1 MIFLRSPSLSKG
13 PRGTSCSGD
22 LLPVPELVEGHTS
35 NFHSPPTQQLVE
47 FSDEYA
53 EIHRLRA
60 ALDAREA
67 RLLARSAAYADAL
80 ADSVVP
86 AVFPPAERLALSRR
100 STCAAL
106 AMATRTPE
114 QTVQRATN
122 DAERLVNDA
131 PAVLES
137 LEAGRISARHA
148 QTIIDQLNDVPT
160 AGRAAF
166 LAEVLPVA
174 EETTNANL
182 RRRARVLRER
192 LHPESITARAR
203 RSEADRRV
211 EFEPA
216 ADGMAWVHLFTT
228 APIAQGII
236 ERVEA
241 AAAESRKAG
250 DTRTCAQLQADALAA
265 LTMAGISD
273 APATLDGYGPID
285 PETAAR
291 IAVNAPSFTRI
302 LVQPETGAVL
312 SVGRNQY
319 RVPAD
324 LQRAVRLRDGTCRL
338 RPRPFGRLGGRRR
351 DGCREPRLP
360 VSTSPPDETSPRVE
374 PRTPARRRPRLDNAR
389 REAPSNGTGSRT
401 VLNPAAV
408 PEPVEGFLVR
418 TSTGSVTGRG
428 VPGTMRV
435 PRGHFDRLSDRERC
449 ARNDE
454 GSSCAL
460 RQAQ

>member
-1 MIFLRSPSLSKG
+1 MTET
-13 PRGTSCSGD
+13 TSAAIRVGD
-22 LLPVPELVEGHTS
+22 ECAARLA
-35 NFHSPPTQQLVE
+35 E
-47 FSDEYA
+47 FSDHYA
-53 EIHRLRA
+53 DIQRRRA
-60 ALDAREA
+60 ALDAEEA
-67 RLLARSAAYADAL
+67 RLLARSAAYADAF
-80 ADSVVP
+80 ADATVP
-86 AVFPPAERLALSRR
+86 AIFPPAERQALSRR
-100 STCAAL
+100 STCMAL

-114 QTVQRATN
+114 RTVQRATN

-148 QTIIDQLNDVPT
+148 QTIIDQLSDVPT

-166 LAEVLPVA
+166 LAEVLQVA

-182 RRRARVLRER
+182 RRRARILRER
-192 LHPESITARAR
+192 LHPESITARAV

-228 APIAQGII
+228 APIAQGLI

-241 AAAESRKAG
+241 AAAESRAAG

-265 LTMAGISD
+265 LALTGVTPEDVMSSPVLPHPIEVQEHIKPTVQITVPALTMAGVSD

-324 LQRAVRLRDGTCRL
+324 LQRAVRLRDGTCRA
-338 RPRPFGRLGGRRR
+338 PGCGRRARACDLDHSVAWEDGGTTDVGNLACLCRHHHLMKHLAGWNLEHGAGGVLDWTTPDGKHHRTER
-351 DGCREPRLP
+351 D
-360 VSTSPPDETSPRVE
+360 
-374 PRTPARRRPRLDNAR
+374 PAP
-389 REAPSNGTGSRT
+389 
-401 VLNPAAV
+401 
-408 PEPVEGFLVR
+408 F
-418 TSTGSVTGRG
+418 
-428 VPGTMRV
+428 
-435 PRGHFDRLSDRERC
+435 
-449 ARNDE
+449 
-454 GSSCAL
+454 
-460 RQAQ
+460 

>member
-1 MIFLRSPSLSKG
+1 MTETTPTATRA
-13 PRGTSCSGD
+13 GD
-22 LLPVPELVEGHTS
+22 EYAA
-35 NFHSPPTQQLVE
+35 QLAE
-47 FSDEYA
+47 FSDEWT
-53 EIHRLRA
+53 EIHRQQA
-60 ALDAREA
+60 DLDSRKA
-67 RLLARSAAYADAL
+67 RLLARSAAYADAF
-80 ADSVVP
+80 ADVTVP
-86 AVFPPAERLALSRR
+86 AIFPPAERQALSRR

-114 QTVQRATN
+114 RTVQRATN

-131 PAVLES
+131 PAVLAS

-148 QTIIDQLNDVPT
+148 QTIIDQLSDVPT

-174 EETTNANL
+174 EESTNANL

-192 LHPESITARAR
+192 LHPESITARAV

-241 AAAESRKAG
+241 AAAESRAAG

-265 LTMAGISD
+265 LALTGVTPEDVMSSLVLPHPIEVQEHIKPTVQITVPALSMAGVSD

-285 PETAAR
+285 PETATR

-324 LQRAVRLRDGTCRL
+324 LQRAVRLRDGTCRA
-338 RPRPFGRLGGRRR
+338 PGCGRRAR
-351 DGCREPRLP
+351 ACDLDHSVAWEDGGTTDVGNLACLCRHHHRMKHLPGWNLEHGPGGVLDWTTPDGKHHRTEP
-360 VSTSPPDETSPRVE
+360 D
-374 PRTPARRRPRLDNAR
+374 PAP
-389 REAPSNGTGSRT
+389 
-401 VLNPAAV
+401 
-408 PEPVEGFLVR
+408 F
-418 TSTGSVTGRG
+418 
-428 VPGTMRV
+428 
-435 PRGHFDRLSDRERC
+435 
-449 ARNDE
+449 
-454 GSSCAL
+454 
-460 RQAQ
+460 

>member
-1 MIFLRSPSLSKG
+1 MTET
-13 PRGTSCSGD
+13 TSAAIRASD
-22 LLPVPELVEGHTS
+22 DYAA
-35 NFHSPPTQQLVE
+35 QLAE
-47 FSDEYA
+47 FSDEWT
-53 EIHRLRA
+53 EIHRQQA
-60 ALDAREA
+60 VLDARKA

-86 AVFPPAERLALSRR
+86 AAFPPAERLALSRR

-122 DAERLVNDA
+122 DAERLVNEA

-148 QTIIDQLNDVPT
+148 QTIIDQLSDVPI
-160 AGRAAF
+160 AGRAVF

-174 EETTNANL
+174 EQTTNANL
-182 RRRARVLRER
+182 RKRARTLRER

-228 APIAQGII
+228 APIAQGLV

-241 AAAESRKAG
+241 AAAKSRAAG

-265 LTMAGISD
+265 LALTGVTPEDVMSSPVLPHPIEVQEHIKPTVQITVPALTMAGVSD
-273 APATLDGYGPID
+273 APGMLDGYGPID

-324 LQRAVRLRDGTCRL
+324 LQRAVRLRDGTCRA
-338 RPRPFGRLGGRRR
+338 PGCGRRAR
-351 DGCREPRLP
+351 ACDLDHSVAWEDGGTTDVGNLACLCRHHHRMKHLP
-360 VSTSPPDETSPRVE
+360 GWN
-374 PRTPARRRPRLDNAR
+374 LDHG
-389 REAPSNGTGSRT
+389 P
-401 VLNPAAV
+401 
-408 PEPVEGFLVR
+408 
-418 TSTGSVTGRG
+418 RG
-428 VPGTMRV
+428 VLDWTTPDGKHHRTE
-435 PRGHFDRLSDRERC
+435 PDPAPF
-449 ARNDE
+449 
-454 GSSCAL
+454 
-460 RQAQ
+460 

>member
-1 MIFLRSPSLSKG
+1 MTETTATAIRV
-13 PRGTSCSGD
+13 GD
-22 LLPVPELVEGHTS
+22 EYAAR
-35 NFHSPPTQQLVE
+35 LVE
-47 FSDEYA
+47 FSDEWA
-53 EIHRLRA
+53 EIHRQQA
-60 ALDAREA
+60 VLDARKA

-106 AMATRTPE
+106 AMATRAPE

-131 PAVLES
+131 PTVLAS
-137 LEAGRISARHA
+137 LEAGSISTHA
-148 QTIIDQLNDVPT
+148 KTITDQLRDVPT
-160 AGRAAF
+160 EGRAVF
-166 LAEVLPVA
+166 LAKVLPVA
-174 EETTNANL
+174 EQTTDAEL

-192 LHPESITARAR
+192 LHPESITARAK

-236 ERVEA
+236 GRVEA
-241 AAAESRKAG
+241 AAAESRNAG
-250 DTRTCAQLQADALAA
+250 DTRTCGQLQADALAA
-265 LTMAGISD
+265 LALTGVTPEDVMSSPVLPHPIEVQEHITPTVQITVPALTVAGVSD

-302 LVQPETGAVL
+302 LVQPETGAIL

-324 LQRAVRLRDGTCRL
+324 LQRAVRLRDGTCRA
-338 RPRPFGRLGGRRR
+338 PGCGRRAR
-351 DGCREPRLP
+351 ACDLDHSVAWDDGGTTDVGNLACLCRHHHRMKHLPGWNLDHGPGGVLDWTTPDGKHYRTEP
-360 VSTSPPDETSPRVE
+360 D
-374 PRTPARRRPRLDNAR
+374 PAP
-389 REAPSNGTGSRT
+389 
-401 VLNPAAV
+401 
-408 PEPVEGFLVR
+408 F
-418 TSTGSVTGRG
+418 
-428 VPGTMRV
+428 
-435 PRGHFDRLSDRERC
+435 
-449 ARNDE
+449 
-454 GSSCAL
+454 
-460 RQAQ
+460 

>member
-1 MIFLRSPSLSKG
+1 MTESTTTAVPA
-13 PRGTSCSGD
+13 GD
-22 LLPVPELVEGHTS
+22 EYAV
-35 NFHSPPTQQLVE
+35 QLAE

-53 EIHRLRA
+53 DIQRRRA
-60 ALDAREA
+60 ALDAEEA
-67 RLLARSAAYADAL
+67 RLLARSAAYADTF
-80 ADSVVP
+80 ADATVP
-86 AVFPPAERLALSRR
+86 AIFPPAERQALSRR

-148 QTIIDQLNDVPT
+148 QTIIDQLSDVPV
-160 AGRAAF
+160 AGRAVF
-166 LAEVLPVA
+166 LAEVLAVA
-174 EETTNANL
+174 EESTNANL

-192 LHPESITARAR
+192 LHPESITARAT

-211 EFEPA
+211 EVEPA

-228 APIAQGII
+228 APIAQGVI

-241 AAAESRKAG
+241 AAAESRSAG

-265 LTMAGISD
+265 LALTGVTPDDVMTSPVLPHPVEVQEHIKPTVQITVPALTMAGVSD
-273 APATLDGYGPID
+273 APGMLDGYGPID

-302 LVQPETGAVL
+302 LVQPETGAIL

-324 LQRAVRLRDGTCRL
+324 LQRAVRLRDGTCRA
-338 RPRPFGRLGGRRR
+338 PGCGRRAR
-351 DGCREPRLP
+351 ACDLDHSVAWEDGGTTDVGNLACLCRHHHRMKHLPGWNLDHRPDGALEWTTPDGKQYRTEP
-360 VSTSPPDETSPRVE
+360 D
-374 PRTPARRRPRLDNAR
+374 PAP
-389 REAPSNGTGSRT
+389 
-401 VLNPAAV
+401 
-408 PEPVEGFLVR
+408 F
-418 TSTGSVTGRG
+418 
-428 VPGTMRV
+428 
-435 PRGHFDRLSDRERC
+435 
-449 ARNDE
+449 
-454 GSSCAL
+454 
-460 RQAQ
+460 